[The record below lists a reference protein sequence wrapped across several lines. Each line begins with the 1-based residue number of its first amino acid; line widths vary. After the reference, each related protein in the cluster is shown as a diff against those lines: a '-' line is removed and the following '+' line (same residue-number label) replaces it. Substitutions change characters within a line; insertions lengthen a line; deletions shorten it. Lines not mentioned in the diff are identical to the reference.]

1 MEENREELESSFC
14 GSLYPQKKR
23 LKKQFFMC
31 KVGEKNIVVL
41 QNVGLGNSKIALVSS
56 LKGFSKNIC
65 TKGVCYGFDDILIS
79 T

>member
-1 MEENREELESSFC
+1 MEENREELEFFLWFVVSK
-14 GSLYPQKKR
+14 KKR
-23 LKKQFFMC
+23 TQETSFMC